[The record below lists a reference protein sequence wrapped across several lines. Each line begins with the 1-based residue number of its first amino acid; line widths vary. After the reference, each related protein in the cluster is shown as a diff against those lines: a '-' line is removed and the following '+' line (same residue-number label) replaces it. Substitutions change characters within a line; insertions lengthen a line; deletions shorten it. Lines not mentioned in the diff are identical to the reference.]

1 MDKLINRTKKLIF
14 TKQGGIISSTL
25 ILSGMILLSRFMG
38 FFRYRILTDYFN
50 KYELDVFFAAFRIP
64 DLIFE
69 ILITGALTSTLIPL
83 FIKYQDNSEE
93 LEINLSSIINL
104 ISIALGFF
112 IVILFIFMPGITE
125 IIVNGFS
132 LAQKTQIVLFSR
144 LLLLSQLPFLMWGN
158 FLTGLAQANK
168 SYFITALAPIFYNL
182 SAIIITILFS
192 TQLSLFAPILGV
204 IIGAI
209 LFFVIQLPILGIFK
223 FHYHFLI
230 RSSNAIKEFVVLIIP
245 RVLTVINT
253 QIDATID
260 LALSSLLGGGAYT
273 TFYLAQHL
281 QLLPVSV
288 VGIAFGQA
296 ALPYLSEMYQKKQ
309 YIELKNLI
317 VNSILNLFFLTI
329 PIAVFFIFA
338 RTPLVRL
345 FFGAQKFDWDATVL
359 TAYTLSYFAF
369 SIPFHASYYLI
380 TRCFY
385 AMLDSRTPFIISLI
399 SIVINTGLS
408 LIFVLVFHLPVWSLS
423 LSFSISIIFNV
434 MLLLLMLQNKTNGFP
449 MKTLSIDT
457 LKIGFSAFVPAVIVY
472 FTMKLMDG
480 LIFDTSRTL
489 NLFLLIIF
497 SACLY
502 FLLYFFIAWLLNIKE
517 LGIITKFII
526 KTKQYQKKILEVYV
540 SNQS

>member
-1 MDKLINRTKKLIF
+1 MDKFINKTKNLIF
-14 TKQGGIISSTL
+14 TKQGGIISSAL
-25 ILSGMILLSRFMG
+25 ILSGMILLSRFFG
-38 FFRYRILTDYFN
+38 FFRYRVLTDYFN

-83 FIKYQDNSEE
+83 FIKYQNNSEE

-104 ISIALGFF
+104 ISMALGCL
-112 IVILFIFMPGITE
+112 IVILFIFMPGITDV
-125 IIVNGFS
+125 IVHGFS
-132 LAQKTQIVLFSR
+132 VNQKSQIVLYSR

-158 FLTGLAQANK
+158 FLTGIAQANK
-168 SYFITALAPIFYNL
+168 SYFITALAPIIYNL
-182 SAIIITILFS
+182 SAIIVTILFS
-192 TQLSLFAPILGV
+192 KQLSLFAPVLGV
-204 IIGAI
+204 IIGAV
-209 LFFVIQLPILGIFK
+209 LFFFIQLPILGIFK
-223 FHYHFLI
+223 FQYRFI
-230 RSSNAIKEFVVLIIP
+230 IKSSKAIKEFITLIIP

-288 VGIAFGQA
+288 VGMAFGQA
-296 ALPYLSEMYQKKQ
+296 ALPYLSGMYQNKQ
-309 YIELKNLI
+309 YEELRNLI
-317 VNSILNLFFLTI
+317 VNSLLNLFFLTI
-329 PIAVFFIFA
+329 PIAMFFIFA

-359 TAYTLSYFAF
+359 TAYTLSYFAI
-369 SIPFHASYYLI
+369 SIPFHTAYYLL

-385 AMLDSRTPFIISLI
+385 AVLDSRTPFIVSLI
-399 SIVINTGLS
+399 SIFINMSLS
-408 LIFVLVFHLPVWSLS
+408 LLFILVLHLPVWSLA
-423 LSFSISIIFNV
+423 LSFSISIIINV
-434 MLLLLMLQNKTNGFP
+434 LILILLLKNKTYGFP
-449 MKTLSIDT
+449 LKTLIIGT
-457 LKIGFSAFVPAVIVY
+457 FKIGLSAIIPAIIVY

-497 SACLY
+497 SAVLY

-517 LGIITKFII
+517 LGIITKLIL